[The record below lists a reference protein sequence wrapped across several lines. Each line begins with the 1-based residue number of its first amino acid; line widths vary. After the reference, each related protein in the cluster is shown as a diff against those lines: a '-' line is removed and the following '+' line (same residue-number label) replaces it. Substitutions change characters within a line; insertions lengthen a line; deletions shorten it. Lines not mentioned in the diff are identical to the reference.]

1 MCLRRHTG
9 RLCRTYQGEK
19 GVRMETSTNLLQ
31 DKLDSLYHTANALL
45 HPTADGDCIFVD
57 DFACLNQAIHEQ
69 INTLYPYRG
78 KTADEEAALCL
89 ALLMGYSVSLYANPD
104 DEAKKQVVLDRSREV
119 LTILPSS
126 LLKDQLLAMSKEY
139 ENI

>member
-1 MCLRRHTG
+1 
-9 RLCRTYQGEK
+9 
-19 GVRMETSTNLLQ
+19 METSTDSLQ

-45 HPTADGDCIFVD
+45 HPTADGDCIYVD
-57 DFACLNQAIHEQ
+57 DFAYLNQAIHEQ

-78 KTADEEAALCL
+78 KTADEEATLCL

-104 DEAKKQVVLDRSREV
+104 DEAKKQVVLERSRAV

-126 LLKDQLLAMSKEY
+126 SLKDQLLAVSDEY
-139 ENI
+139 ENF

>member
-1 MCLRRHTG
+1 MD
-9 RLCRTYQGEK
+9 
-19 GVRMETSTNLLQ
+19 TSTDLLQ
-31 DKLDSLYHTANALL
+31 DKLDSLYHTVNALL
-45 HPTADGDCIFVD
+45 HPAVDGDCVYVD

-104 DEAKKQVVLDRSREV
+104 DEVKKQVVLERSRVV

-126 LLKDQLLAMSKEY
+126 PLKDQLLAVSDEY
-139 ENI
+139 EAF